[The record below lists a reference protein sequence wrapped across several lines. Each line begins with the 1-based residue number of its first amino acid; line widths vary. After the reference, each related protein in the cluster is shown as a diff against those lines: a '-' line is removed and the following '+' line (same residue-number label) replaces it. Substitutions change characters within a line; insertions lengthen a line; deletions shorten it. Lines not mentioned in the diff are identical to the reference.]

1 MQIGPAMRGT
11 ALRDALDFVSF
22 NDFKNQI
29 DYAQFGKA
37 FNQHVLRTALAQ
49 LPKQALVG
57 RKVTALGAFTLD
69 ADGQP
74 PLVAP
79 AQLALGPAS

>member
-1 MQIGPAMRGT
+1 MS
-11 ALRDALDFVSF
+11 V
-22 NDFKNQI
+22 
-29 DYAQFGKA
+29 
-37 FNQHVLRTALAQ
+37 RTALAQ

-57 RKVTALGAFTLD
+57 RKVTALGAFTLE

-74 PLVAP
+74 PLVTP